1 MSSFPHLKEA
11 TDPSSPAVFGWMPVD
26 GIAGVAH
33 LAVAGEL
40 CLSTSPD
47 FESAVAVVPED
58 ATVIVL
64 DLSAVT
70 FIDCSGV
77 HVILDAAAR
86 LRAWDRRLVLFHN
99 SSVIE
104 RLFAIAGV
112 TDEVELVSN
121 SSALGALASAQGC

>member
-1 MSSFPHLKEA
+1 
-11 TDPSSPAVFGWMPVD
+11 MPVD

-47 FESAVAVVPED
+47 FEAAIASVRED
-58 ATVIVL
+58 ATLIVL

-70 FIDCSGV
+70 FIDSSGI

-86 LRAWDRRLVLFHN
+86 LRASDRRLALLRH
-99 SSVIE
+99 SRVIE
-104 RLFAIAGV
+104 RLFAIVGV
-112 TDEVELVSN
+112 TDEVELVSQ
-121 SSALGALASAQGC
+121 SCAQRALASA